1 MDSNNKRIAKN
12 TGLLYL
18 RQLLTLA
25 LSLYTA
31 RLTLQVLG
39 ETDYGVYATVAGFT
53 ALLST
58 FTSSF
63 SSGTQRFI
71 TIELGKGDYNSLNRI
86 YCTSTNLHVLL
97 SAILLVVGEVIGV
110 WFIYNKMTI
119 PPERI
124 VVAFWVYQF
133 TLLNSALVLINV
145 PNQAEIIA
153 HEDMGVWAFVSVV
166 EALLRFLSVI
176 LLFVITW
183 DKLFMYAFFLFVI
196 QFMNRTFCMA
206 WSKKKYCET
215 RYHFEWNKELIKSML
230 SVTGWIGLINL
241 CVTGFVQGVNILLNV
256 FFGPVMNAAYAIAMQ
271 AYSGIRQFCSSFQLA
286 SNPQIVKLYASD
298 DLEKMH
304 NLLITVCKISF
315 YLIFALSMPFLMNA
329 HYVLELWLKDVP
341 PHTEL
346 FFVLLL
352 IYAFVDV
359 LAYPLDIAAQ
369 ATGKLRH
376 YSICVSIAILL
387 ILVISYI
394 ILSMGAMAE
403 SIYVVA
409 IIMSFVCLMIRLSYL
424 KSLIGMSMRRF
435 LKDVVLRI
443 IVVAFMSFAV
453 CFVVKSFLAC
463 YPFGTIFVFFPSF
476 VITLLVIYFLGM
488 TYGEKMF
495 VKKVFIKI
503 VAKLSIL

>member
-39 ETDYGVYATVAGFT
+39 ETDYGVYAAVAGFT

-58 FTSSF
+58 LTSSF
-63 SSGTQRFI
+63 TSGTQRFI
-71 TIELGKGDYNSLNRI
+71 TFELGKGDYDSLNRI

-97 SAILLVVGEVIGV
+97 AVILLVLGEVIGI

-196 QFMNRTFCMA
+196 QFMN
-206 WSKKKYCET
+206 
-215 RYHFEWNKELIKSML
+215 
-230 SVTGWIGLINL
+230 
-241 CVTGFVQGVNILLNV
+241 
-256 FFGPVMNAAYAIAMQ
+256 
-271 AYSGIRQFCSSFQLA
+271 
-286 SNPQIVKLYASD
+286 
-298 DLEKMH
+298 
-304 NLLITVCKISF
+304 
-315 YLIFALSMPFLMNA
+315 
-329 HYVLELWLKDVP
+329 
-341 PHTEL
+341 
-346 FFVLLL
+346 
-352 IYAFVDV
+352 
-359 LAYPLDIAAQ
+359 
-369 ATGKLRH
+369 
-376 YSICVSIAILL
+376 
-387 ILVISYI
+387 
-394 ILSMGAMAE
+394 
-403 SIYVVA
+403 
-409 IIMSFVCLMIRLSYL
+409 MS
-424 KSLIGMSMRRF
+424 
-435 LKDVVLRI
+435 
-443 IVVAFMSFAV
+443 
-453 CFVVKSFLAC
+453 
-463 YPFGTIFVFFPSF
+463 
-476 VITLLVIYFLGM
+476 
-488 TYGEKMF
+488 
-495 VKKVFIKI
+495 
-503 VAKLSIL
+503 